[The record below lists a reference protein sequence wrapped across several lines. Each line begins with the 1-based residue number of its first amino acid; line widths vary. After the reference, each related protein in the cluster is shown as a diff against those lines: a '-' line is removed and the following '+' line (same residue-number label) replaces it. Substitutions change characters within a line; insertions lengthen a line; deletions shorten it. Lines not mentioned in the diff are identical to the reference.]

1 MSFDVRQD
9 SVSEIEVDT
18 CLFVIWYCRGDKMTS
33 VVIPLAMATTVGLM
47 WARGMWNLY
56 TGQGKLE

>member
-1 MSFDVRQD
+1 
-9 SVSEIEVDT
+9 
-18 CLFVIWYCRGDKMTS
+18 MTS

-56 TGQGKLE
+56 TGNGKLE